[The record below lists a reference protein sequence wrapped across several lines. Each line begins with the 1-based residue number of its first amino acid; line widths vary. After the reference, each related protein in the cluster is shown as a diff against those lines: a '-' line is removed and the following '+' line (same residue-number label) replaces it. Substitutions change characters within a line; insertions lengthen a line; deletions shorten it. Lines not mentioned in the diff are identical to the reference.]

1 MTAPSFRAADLASA
15 LGLEPPTEEQ
25 TRVIESP
32 LAPHLVVAGAGSGK
46 TETMAGRVVWLVANG
61 LVVADQVLGL
71 TFTRKAAAELSER
84 IGLRLR
90 ALARRGIGPTQ
101 EAGVRAEVSTYNAY
115 AASLVAD
122 HGLRLG
128 VEPGSRLLGEAAG
141 WQLAYDVV
149 ESWDGDGDQGT
160 DLAALDLGIDWLVG
174 AVLSLAG
181 QCAEHLVEPR
191 DLLDLLDDLEQ
202 RAASLPKDDKG
213 GAPAAPTKTGGVASV
228 LSTARQRRALVPVV
242 EAYLRRKR
250 ELETLDFGDQVRLG
264 ARLAAVPDVAAG
276 ERARFRVV
284 LLDEYQDTSH
294 AQLSL
299 LRSLFAAG
307 HAVTAVGDP
316 HQSIYGWRGASAAN
330 LDHFPRHFPLPDGSP
345 APVQS
350 LSTSWRNDR
359 VALDLANLVSAPLRT
374 RAAVPVPALVARPGA
389 GEGVVEVS
397 WHATQEDEA
406 AAVASRVAE
415 LWKGTGG
422 PTVAVLCR
430 QRKQFPFLENALR
443 AQGLPVEVV
452 GLGGL
457 LDRPEVADVVATL
470 RVLHDPSRGDAL
482 VRLMTGPRWRIGPR
496 DLMAL
501 GRWARSLSARA
512 RGRGSDT
519 GAGLTSDATVVPD
532 PDAVDDS
539 SIVDALDT
547 LPPRGWSPADGP
559 GLSPT
564 GHERLTHLAA
574 ELARLR
580 RSASLPLAELVGE
593 VERTLLLEIELASV
607 TDSDDAALARS
618 QLDAFT
624 DVAASFTDTADRPSL
639 GGFLSWLEAAAQKE
653 RGLDQEQEEPVVA
666 GDDLTASTTAVQLLT
681 VHAAKGLEWDV
692 VAVPGLVERKF
703 PSGTQARG
711 RDSAPGWPTT
721 IGDLPYSLRGDR
733 DSLPVWRWQD
743 PAHLKALEQSLTDFK
758 ADCGE
763 HEVTE
768 ERRLAYVA
776 FTRPRHTLLLS
787 GFWWDETTKPRV
799 ASRFLREVVDGLAD
813 DARVRLVDVT
823 AADLVSPPVDEPN
836 PVRDRVVTAPWPY
849 DPLGA
854 RRAALEAAAD
864 AVRSVGP
871 VGREDLDA
879 DGGGLDGE
887 IARLLLERDLAA
899 RGGRGGRVRLPTHLS
914 ASRAVQ
920 LAADPAALAL
930 ALRRPMPSE
939 PRPSTRRGTA
949 FHAWMEQRL
958 RSEALIDLDDL
969 PGAGDDT
976 ALDRELADLQA
987 TFEASEW
994 ASREVVAV
1002 EVDVETPVA
1011 GMVLRGRIDA
1021 VFAGAPVFGSPTAA
1035 TTSTGRTGRA
1045 PAGQSELLGVGY
1057 DVVDWKT
1064 GTPPTGHQLQAAA
1077 VQLAVYRLAWARLE
1091 RVPVDQVGAA
1101 FFYVSTGQTLRP
1113 ADGLDEQ
1120 DLVDLV
1126 TGVEIDPG
1134 DQVPTRHQR

>member
-1 MTAPSFRAADLASA
+1 MTASLFSAADLASA
-15 LGLEPPTEEQ
+15 LGLDPPTAEQ

-32 LAPHLVVAGAGSGK
+32 LSPHLVVAGAGSGK

-61 LVVADQVLGL
+61 LVAPDQVLGL

-90 ALARRGIGPTQ
+90 ALARRGIGPAQ
-101 EAGVRAEVSTYNAY
+101 QPGARADVSTYNAY

-128 VEPGSRLLGEAAG
+128 IEPGSRLLGEAAS
-141 WQLAYDVV
+141 WQLAHDVV
-149 ESWDGDGDQGT
+149 ESWDGES
-160 DLAALDLGIDWLVG
+160 DLADLDLGVDWLVA

-181 QCAEHLVEPR
+181 QCAEHLVAPR
-191 DLLDLLDDLEQ
+191 DLLDLLDQVEGRL
-202 RAASLPKDDKG
+202 RGLPKDGTG
-213 GAPAAPTKTGGVASV
+213 GAPASPARGGSIASALSSVA
-228 LSTARQRRALVPVV
+228 QRRALVPVV

-264 ARLAAVPDVAAG
+264 AELAAVPDVAAG
-276 ERARFRVV
+276 ERARFGVV

-294 AQLSL
+294 AQLTL
-299 LRSLFAAG
+299 LRSLFADG

-330 LDHFPRHFPLPDGSP
+330 LDHFPRHFALADASP
-345 APVQS
+345 APVLS

-359 VALDLANLVSAPLRT
+359 VALDVANTVSEPLRT
-374 RAAVPVPALVARPGA
+374 RAVVPVPALVARPGA
-389 GEGVVEVS
+389 GDGVVEVG

-406 AAVASRVAE
+406 AAVAARVAE
-415 LWKGTGG
+415 LWNGPDR

-443 AQGLPVEVV
+443 AEGLPVEVV

-457 LDRPEVADVVATL
+457 LDRPEVADVIATL
-470 RVLHDPSRGDAL
+470 RVLNDPARGDAL

-501 GRWARSLSARA
+501 GRWARSLAARL
-512 RGRGSDT
+512 RGAGGSPSDT
-519 GAGLTSDATVVPD
+519 GVAPD
-532 PDAVDDS
+532 PDVVDDS

-547 LPPRGWSPADGP
+547 LPPPGWTPADRP

-564 GHERLTHLAA
+564 GHERLTRLAA
-574 ELARLR
+574 ELAHLR
-580 RSASLPLAELVGE
+580 RAASLPLAELVGE

-607 TDSDDAALARS
+607 TASADAALARA

-639 GGFLSWLEAAAQKE
+639 GGFLSWLEAAATRE

-666 GDDLTASTTAVQLLT
+666 GDDLSASTTAVQLLT

-703 PSGTQARG
+703 PSVTPAKG

-721 IGDLPYSLRGDR
+721 IGDLPYPLRGDR

-743 PAHLKALEQSLTDFK
+743 ATHLAALEESLTDFK
-758 ADCGE
+758 FDSGD
-763 HEVTE
+763 HEATE

-787 GFWWDETTKPRV
+787 GFWWDHTKSPRV
-799 ASRFLREVVDGLAD
+799 VSRFLREVVDGLD
-813 DARVRLVDVT
+813 GDPRMHLVGVT
-823 AADLVSPPVDEPN
+823 PDTLASPPVGETN

-849 DPLGA
+849 DPLGR
-854 RRAALEAAAD
+854 RRADVEAAAA
-864 AVRSVGP
+864 AVHAVGP
-871 VGREDLDA
+871 VGREELDL
-879 DGGGLDGE
+879 DGGGLDSE
-887 IARLLLERDLAA
+887 IARLLTERDLAA
-899 RGGRGGRVRLPTHLS
+899 RDGRGGRVRLPTHLS

-920 LAADPAALAL
+920 LAEDPAGLAL

-969 PGAGDDT
+969 PGAGDDD
-976 ALDRELADLQA
+976 AAADDELSTLRAN
-987 TFEASEW
+987 FEASEW
-994 ASREVVAV
+994 ATREVVAV
-1002 EVDVETPVA
+1002 EVDVETPIA

-1021 VFAGAPVFGSPTAA
+1021 VFAGSPVFGSTRARRPSGARA
-1035 TTSTGRTGRA
+1035 TRV
-1045 PAGQSELLGVGY
+1045 PDGQVELMGAGY

-1064 GTPPTGHQLQAAA
+1064 GTPPTGERLQAAA
-1077 VQLAVYRLAWARLE
+1077 VQLAVYRLAWARLQD
-1091 RVPVDQVGAA
+1091 VPVDQVGAA

-1113 ADGLDEQ
+1113 ADGLDERH
-1120 DLVDLV
+1120 LVDLV
-1126 TGVEIDPG
+1126 TGVEVDPG
-1134 DQVPTRHQR
+1134 DQVAVDHQR